1 MGFVCGALDRV
12 ILVGGI
18 LAGGTVPG
26 FIAQFRQRL
35 GGRLDQVLKDLQ
47 PFQEIANQM
56 HDGSLEAL
64 VRHHMKST
72 DPTFRQEGEAISAM
86 QYAAQTLN
94 DSLQILQGPLPQQIK
109 YLVTRADREMLR
121 ATWDAFSPVFS
132 FTPESLMLAGGVGL
146 SLWLAFMGI
155 TTLANRIM
163 RPRPRPEPEPFRSIH
178 RVGR

>member
-1 MGFVCGALDRV
+1 MGIVCGALDRV

-64 VRHHMKST
+64 VRYHLKST

-86 QYAAQTLN
+86 QYAAQTLG
-94 DSLQILQGPLPQQIK
+94 DAVQILQGPLPQQIR
-109 YLVTRADREMLR
+109 YLATRADRDMLR
-121 ATWDAFSPVFS
+121 ATWDAFTPVFS
-132 FTPESLMLAGGVGL
+132 FTPESLLLAGGVGL
-146 SLWLAFMGI
+146 SLWLLFMGVAMLI
-155 TTLANRIM
+155 RRVLH
-163 RPRPRPEPEPFRSIH
+163 PRPRPEPEPFRSIH
-178 RVGR
+178 WVGR